1 MDPNQSRRRFLRALP
16 AAAGL
21 CMTLKAVAQ
30 DMPAAARIVIG
41 YPPGGSA
48 DVVGRKLA
56 ESLSG
61 RLARTVIVENKS
73 GAAGRIGID
82 AMRSAPADGSAMV
95 LTPASVLT
103 MYPHIYKNL
112 SYDVFA
118 DLAPVSL
125 VATFGF
131 ALMIGPMV
139 PDTVQT
145 FGQFAA
151 WCRANPK
158 SAQCGNP
165 GAGSFP
171 HFMAMLMA
179 RDANLGLAY
188 VPYRGGLL
196 AVQAVLAGQL
206 AAALVTEGTALP
218 FEHTCRLRI
227 LATTGSERSE
237 FMPQVPT
244 FRELGY
250 THLVQREWFGIF
262 MPAKT
267 PPGAIAAAA
276 EAIRVSMRQPD
287 VCRVLSA
294 IAVSA
299 EGSTPAE
306 LQHRL
311 RSEYDFWGPLI
322 HASGFTA
329 ES

>member
-1 MDPNQSRRRFLRALP
+1 
-16 AAAGL
+16 
-21 CMTLKAVAQ
+21 
-30 DMPAAARIVIG
+30 
-41 YPPGGSA
+41 
-48 DVVGRKLA
+48 
-56 ESLSG
+56 
-61 RLARTVIVENKS
+61 
-73 GAAGRIGID
+73 
-82 AMRSAPADGSAMV
+82 
-95 LTPASVLT
+95 
-103 MYPHIYKNL
+103 
-112 SYDVFA
+112 
-118 DLAPVSL
+118 
-125 VATFGF
+125 
-131 ALMIGPMV
+131 MIGPMV

-151 WCRANPK
+151 WCRANPR

-188 VPYRGGLL
+188 VPYRGGMP
-196 AVQAVLAGQL
+196 AVQAVLAGQV

-218 FEHTCRLRI
+218 FEHAGKLRI

-250 THLVQREWFGIF
+250 THLVQREWYGIF

-267 PPGAIAAAA
+267 PA
-276 EAIRVSMRQPD
+276 
-287 VCRVLSA
+287 SA
-294 IAVSA
+294 IATAADAIRIAMHEPEVRHVLGSVAMSA

-306 LQHRL
+306 LQHIL

-322 HASGFTA
+322 RASGFTA